1 MLQHLSLLFLIT
13 QSLALPLTCL
23 GDEGVLVGM
32 IAAASLARLGAL
44 LASCSELSNI
54 CMKASPA
61 YAAGQLFKSVVLM
74 REVKATPGAV
84 NT

>member
-1 MLQHLSLLFLIT
+1 MMQHLSLRFLVT
-13 QSLALPLTCL
+13 HVWALPLTCF
-23 GDEGVLVGM
+23 GDEGMLVGM

-61 YAAGQLFKSVVLM
+61 
-74 REVKATPGAV
+74 
-84 NT
+84 

>member
-1 MLQHLSLLFLIT
+1 MLQRLSLLFLVT

-54 CMKASPA
+54 CMKLPLHMPQAN
-61 YAAGQLFKSVVLM
+61 YLRVLS
-74 REVKATPGAV
+74 
-84 NT
+84 